1 MATVSI
7 ASLNALVNYARMTID
22 SDIFLIFSSDR
33 IALAL
38 LEEEVFQNKNGFVA
52 IIAESKN
59 YLSIESAIDEIYNQ
73 ISAQ

>member
-1 MATVSI
+1 MTTVSI
-7 ASLNALVNYARMTID
+7 ASPNALVNYARMTID

>member
-1 MATVSI
+1 MTTVSI